1 MYSVSVWKLTLI
13 IVVLVFSA
21 LYLIPT
27 PENLYNP
34 LYGNLSLWMQ
44 EKLPKFEATDENALK
59 VSLQDV
65 VYPEG
70 INFQDAT
77 TELKEIL
84 QRRLEANGFA
94 EAVDYQFDTTEER
107 DFLVNF
113 LSPKSKADLE
123 KVLEGLHL
131 HGSIPTIAR
140 RLIPDN
146 RLKLGLDLRGGVH
159 LVLEVDLEESKVELL
174 KGRSSSVPERLRAD
188 KIHCRE
194 AEPVLE
200 ENALNVIVGIPKRL
214 SDPNERAEYLR
225 KAQDNLKDLDFF
237 NAPQEINRTDTE
249 VTYQIRLDESGLEQY
264 SEQAIDQ
271 VMVVLRNRIDAFGV
285 AEPSIRREANR
296 PRIIVELPG
305 AKDSSKPLQI
315 VKTMGRL
322 EFKLVEKSPTGAIAW
337 TGSANTPPPDDMP
350 EGTEIRYHNDDGTAL
365 ANSWYVVQ
373 SPVLLSGDRIR
384 NARETQGNT
393 SFEIVVSMG
402 FDSQGSRKFGE
413 LTSNHV
419 GELLAILLDGKVQSA
434 PRINEPILG
443 GNAQISGDFTFEEA
457 QYLANI
463 LKAGAFPVGVK
474 IAEERTVG
482 PTLGQE
488 AIDDGIRAAVI
499 GMAVVLIFM
508 LIYYRFSGI
517 VAIIALAFNLL
528 IILGALAGFGAAL
541 TLPGLAGLVLTI
553 GIAVDANVLIFERIR
568 EELRT
573 GKTVWSAIETGYQ
586 KAFWTILDANV
597 TTLAVA
603 AVLYHFGTGPI
614 KGFAVTLGIGIF
626 ASMFTAIVVTR
637 EIYGWV
643 LGSRE
648 VRKLSI
654 GQEVIRDTTIGFLGK
669 SRMGFLVSS
678 ILIII
683 GLVSLVLHNGPNFGI
698 DFRGGVKTYA
708 KFNRVVTQPELS
720 AKLMELGYERSKIQ
734 VDASKQEASI
744 DIGYQQEFDSQRVV
758 APLIADPG
766 DATAGSVQ
774 VSSTQERVHVFRP
787 GDVIQLVE
795 GEHRLRN
802 EIREIVEGED
812 TITFVLANEVGSD
825 LTQAAE
831 VQIQASVGQ
840 ILTDALL
847 QGEGDWQAMPR
858 AVSVNEV
865 GPSVGKDLKWAALWS
880 VLWSIVILLLYISWR
895 FEFRFAIGA
904 IAALVHDVLITL
916 GIFSVFVRE
925 INLPTVAAFL
935 TIIGYSLN
943 DTIVVFDRIR
953 ENSTLLRGAD
963 FAEIINRSINQSL
976 SRTVVTSL
984 TTLFVVLVIF
994 LQTSAGQEINTFA
1007 LALIVGVIVGT
1018 YSSIFIACPIIY
1030 LWHLRSRNVEIQE
1043 AQDALHSS

>member
-1 MYSVSVWKLTLI
+1 MYSVSVWKLILI

-44 EKLPKFEATDENALK
+44 EKLPKFEATDENSLK
-59 VSLQDV
+59 ISLQEV
-65 VYPEG
+65 EYPEG

-77 TELKEIL
+77 TELQETL
-84 QRRLEANGFA
+84 ARRLEANGF
-94 EAVDYQFDTTEER
+94 EETVDYQFDTTEER

-113 LSPKSKADLE
+113 LSPKSKADIE
-123 KVLEGLHL
+123 KVLEDLHL
-131 HGSIPTIAR
+131 HGSIPTIVR

-174 KGRSSSVPERLRAD
+174 KGRASSIPERLRAE
-188 KIHCRE
+188 KIHCRV
-194 AEPVLE
+194 AEPVLD
-200 ENALNVIVGIPKRL
+200 ENALNVVVGVPKRL
-214 SDPNERAEYLR
+214 SDPNEQAEYLK
-225 KAQDNLKDLDFF
+225 KAQENLQDLEFF
-237 NAPQEINRTDTE
+237 DAPQEINRTDTE
-249 VTYQIRLDESGLEQY
+249 ITYQIRLDESGLKRY

-322 EFKLVEKSPTGAIAW
+322 EFKLVEKSPTGVIAW
-337 TGSANTPPPDDMP
+337 SGSADTPPPDDIP
-350 EGTEIRYHNDDGTAL
+350 EGTEIRYHNDDGTTL
-365 ANSWYVVQ
+365 ANSWYVVR

-384 NARETQGNT
+384 NARETQGST
-393 SFEIVVSMG
+393 SFEIVVSMS

-413 LTSNHV
+413 LTTNHV
-419 GELLAILLDGKVQSA
+419 GELLAILLDGKIQSA

-488 AIDDGIRAAVI
+488 AIDDGVRAAVI
-499 GMAVVLIFM
+499 GMGVVLIFM
-508 LIYYRFSGI
+508 LIYYRFAGL
-517 VAIIALAFNLL
+517 VAIVALAFNML
-528 IILGALAGFGAAL
+528 IILGSLAGFGAAL

-573 GKTVWSAIETGYQ
+573 GKTVWSAIQTGYQ

-614 KGFAVTLGIGIF
+614 KGFAITLGIGIF

-643 LGSRE
+643 LGGRSVER
-648 VRKLSI
+648 LSI
-654 GQEVIRDTTIGFLGK
+654 GREVIRNTTIGFLSK
-669 SRMGFLVSS
+669 SRRGFVVSA

-683 GLVSLVLHNGPNFGI
+683 GIVSLVLHNGPNFGI

-720 AKLMELGYERSKIQ
+720 AKLTELGYERSKIQ
-734 VDASKQEASI
+734 VDAAKQEASI
-744 DIGYQQEFDSQRVV
+744 DIGYSKEFESQRVV
-758 APLIADPG
+758 VPLIADPG
-766 DATAGSVQ
+766 DATARSIQ
-774 VSSTQERVHVFRP
+774 VSAAQEKVRFQP
-787 GDVIQLVE
+787 GDAIQLIE

-802 EIREIVEGED
+802 EISEVIEGED
-812 TITFVLANEVGSD
+812 TVTFVLADEIGSD
-825 LTQAAE
+825 LTQAA
-831 VQIQASVGQ
+831 QIQVQASVGQ
-840 ILTDALL
+840 ILSSALL
-847 QGEGDWQAMPR
+847 QGDGDWKAVPR

-880 VLWSIVILLLYISWR
+880 VVWSIVILLFYISWR

-904 IAALVHDVLITL
+904 IAALIHDVLITL
-916 GIFSVFVRE
+916 GVFSVFVKE

-953 ENSTLLRGAD
+953 ENSTLLKGTD
-963 FAEIINRSINQSL
+963 FAEVINRSINQSL

-994 LQTSAGQEINTFA
+994 LQTAAGQEINTFA

-1018 YSSIFIACPIIY
+1018 YSSVFIASPIIY
-1030 LWHLRSRNVEIQE
+1030 LWHLRSRNVEVQE
-1043 AQDALHSS
+1043 STA

>member
-44 EKLPKFEATDENALK
+44 EKLPQFEVTDENTLK

-84 QRRLEANGFA
+84 RRRLEANGFA

-113 LSPKSKADLE
+113 LSPKSKADLG

-131 HGSIPTIAR
+131 YGSIPTIAR

-174 KGRSSSVPERLRAD
+174 KGRASSVPERLRAE

-214 SDPNERAEYLR
+214 SDPNERAEYLK
-225 KAQDNLKDLDFF
+225 KAQDNLKDLEFF

-249 VTYQIRLDESGLEQY
+249 ITYQIRLDESGLDQY

-322 EFKLVEKSPTGAIAW
+322 EFKLVEKSPTGAVAW
-337 TGSANTPPPDDMP
+337 TGLANTPPPDDIP
-350 EGTEIRYHNDDGTAL
+350 EGAEIRYHNDDGTAL

-384 NARETQGNT
+384 SARETQGNT
-393 SFEIVVSMG
+393 SFEIVVSMS

-419 GELLAILLDGKVQSA
+419 GELLAILLDGKIQSA

-488 AIDDGIRAAVI
+488 AIDDGVRAAVI
-499 GMAVVLIFM
+499 GMGVVLIFM

-517 VAIIALAFNLL
+517 VAIIALTFNML

-553 GIAVDANVLIFERIR
+553 GMAVDANVLIFERIR

-614 KGFAVTLGIGIF
+614 KGFAITLGIGIF

-648 VRKLSI
+648 VQKLSI
-654 GQEVIRDTTIGFLGK
+654 GQEVIRNTTIGFLGK

-720 AKLMELGYERSKIQ
+720 AKLTELGYERSKIQ

-774 VSSTQERVHVFRP
+774 VSSTQERVHVFRT
-787 GDVIQLVE
+787 GDVIQLIE

-812 TITFVLANEVGSD
+812 TITFVLANEIGSD

-847 QGEGDWQAMPR
+847 QGEGDWQAIPR
-858 AVSVNEV
+858 AISVNEV

-916 GIFSVFVRE
+916 GIFSVFVKE

-953 ENSTLLRGAD
+953 ENSTLLRGTD

-1018 YSSIFIACPIIY
+1018 YSSIFIASPIIH
-1030 LWHLRSRNVEIQE
+1030 LWHLRTRNVEVQE
-1043 AQDALHSS
+1043 AQESTA

>member
-1 MYSVSVWKLTLI
+1 MYSVSVWKLILI

-27 PENLYNP
+27 PGNLYNP

-44 EKLPKFEATDENALK
+44 EKLPKFEATDENSLK
-59 VSLQDV
+59 VSLQTV
-65 VYPEG
+65 EYPEG
-70 INFQDAT
+70 INFQDTT
-77 TELKEIL
+77 TELEEIL
-84 QRRLEANGFA
+84 VRRLEANGF
-94 EAVDYQFDTTEER
+94 EEEVDYQFDTTEER

-113 LSPKSKADLE
+113 LSPKSKADIEKILE
-123 KVLEGLHL
+123 NLHL
-131 HGSIPTIAR
+131 YGSIPTIVR

-174 KGRSSSVPERLRAD
+174 KGRASSIPDRLRAD
-188 KIHCRE
+188 KIHCRV

-200 ENALNVIVGIPKRL
+200 ENALNVVVGIPKRL
-214 SDPNERAEYLR
+214 SDPSEQAEYLK
-225 KAQDNLKDLDFF
+225 KAQENLQDLEFF
-237 NAPQEINRTDTE
+237 DAPQEINRTGAE
-249 VTYQIRLDESGLEQY
+249 VTYQIRLDESGLKRY

-322 EFKLVEKSPTGAIAW
+322 EFKLVEKSPTGVIAW
-337 TGSANTPPPDDMP
+337 SGSADTPPPDDIP
-350 EGTEIRYHNDDGTAL
+350 EGTEIRYHNDDGTTL
-365 ANSWYVVQ
+365 ANSWYVVR

-384 NARETQGNT
+384 NARETQGST
-393 SFEIVVSMG
+393 SFEIVVSMS

-413 LTSNHV
+413 LTTNHV
-419 GELLAILLDGKVQSA
+419 GELLAILLDGKIQSA

-499 GMAVVLIFM
+499 GMGVVLIFM
-508 LIYYRFSGI
+508 LIYYRFAGL
-517 VAIIALAFNLL
+517 VAIVALAFNML
-528 IILGALAGFGAAL
+528 IILGSLAGFGAAL

-553 GIAVDANVLIFERIR
+553 GMAVDANVLIFERIR

-573 GKTVWSAIETGYQ
+573 GKTVWSAIQTGYQ

-614 KGFAVTLGIGIF
+614 KGFAITLGIGIF

-643 LGSRE
+643 LGGRNVE
-648 VRKLSI
+648 RLSI
-654 GQEVIRDTTIGFLGK
+654 GREVIRNTTIGFLSR
-669 SRMGFLVSS
+669 SRMGFIVST

-683 GLVSLVLHNGPNFGI
+683 GIVSLVLHNGPNFGI

-720 AKLMELGYERSKIQ
+720 AKLTELGYERSKIQ
-734 VDASKQEASI
+734 VDAAKQEASI
-744 DIGYQQEFDSQRVV
+744 DIGYSKEFESQRVV
-758 APLIADPG
+758 VPLIADPG
-766 DATAGSVQ
+766 DATARSIQ
-774 VSSTQERVHVFRP
+774 VSAAQEKVRFQP
-787 GDVIQLVE
+787 GDAIQLIE

-802 EIREIVEGED
+802 EISEVIEGED
-812 TITFVLANEVGSD
+812 TVTFVLADEIGSD
-825 LTQAAE
+825 LTQAA
-831 VQIQASVGQ
+831 QIQVQASVGQ
-840 ILTDALL
+840 ILSSALL
-847 QGEGDWQAMPR
+847 QGDGDWKAVPR

-865 GPSVGKDLKWAALWS
+865 GPSVGKDLKWAALLS
-880 VLWSIVILLLYISWR
+880 VVWSIVILLFYISWR

-904 IAALVHDVLITL
+904 IAALIHDVLITL
-916 GIFSVFVRE
+916 GVFSVFVKE

-953 ENSTLLRGAD
+953 ENSTLLKGTD
-963 FAEIINRSINQSL
+963 FAEVINRSINQSL

-994 LQTSAGQEINTFA
+994 LQTAAGQEINTFA

-1018 YSSIFIACPIIY
+1018 YSSVFIASPIIY
-1030 LWHLRSRNVEIQE
+1030 LWHLRSRNVEVQE
-1043 AQDALHSS
+1043 STA